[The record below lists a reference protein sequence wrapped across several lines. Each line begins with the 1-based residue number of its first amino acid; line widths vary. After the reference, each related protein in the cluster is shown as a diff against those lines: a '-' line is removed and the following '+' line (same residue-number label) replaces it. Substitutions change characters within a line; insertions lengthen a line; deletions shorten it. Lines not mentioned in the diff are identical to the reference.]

1 MTKNIFQKF
10 ACFTIFSTAAGD
22 VIGSSK
28 FPADLAALCPIDSQ
42 TDRTTGGPKD
52 GRSNTVTNCG
62 RYRYLCFSPF
72 PPRERE
78 FHSSKAARTA
88 VGERF
93 LSRVFREIG
102 ISSARTPF
110 GVCLLNRGESI
121 VSSSEGRML
130 IAERVEG
137 QLKIFLLHAKH
148 ALHLLEESRMAVFVS
163 LRSSKWR
170 NDKTCAH
177 MVSPINR

>member
-1 MTKNIFQKF
+1 MGSNNFGPSNWVIKIPGGFSGPLSDRQPDRPNDRRPERREIKHSDKLW
-10 ACFTIFSTAAGD
+10 TISL
-22 VIGSSK
+22 SLL
-28 FPADLAALCPIDSQ
+28 FPVP
-42 TDRTTGGPKD
+42 
-52 GRSNTVTNCG
+52 
-62 RYRYLCFSPF
+62 SPS
-72 PPRERE
+72 PRE

-170 NDKTCAH
+170 NDKTCTH
-177 MVSPINR
+177 VVSPINR

>member
-1 MTKNIFQKF
+1 MYVSHEKVRFDSCHFLLAFEAVFTSILAKNIFHKF
-10 ACFTIFSTAAGD
+10 VCFTIFSAAGD

-72 PPRERE
+72 PTRERE

-110 GVCLLNRGESI
+110 GVCLLNRVESI
-121 VSSSEGRML
+121 VSSTG
-130 IAERVEG
+130 ADAARVGG
-137 QLKIFLLHAKH
+137 QIKIF
-148 ALHLLEESRMAVFVS
+148 
-163 LRSSKWR
+163 WR
-170 NDKTCAH
+170 H
-177 MVSPINR
+177 V